1 MRLSSNAALVLLA
14 VLCSLG
20 QISGQGCASTC
31 PPLDDIGKAIPSLC
45 VNSTVPASYLRK
57 SYDICH
63 PLPAQVPSTPTS
75 FTLDDLT
82 ADEDTVIVMA
92 NHYIGCNAG
101 RRESGVFAHV
111 AQRYHDMY
119 NTDTSQKKRIVFVT
133 SLKGG
138 SACERWADIYQ
149 SDAVRLF
156 PDSTVKPAEMPWTVA
171 DTNYVMRDDFFTTP
185 FGHPSYVILAPA
197 RLGGGDADASN
208 TGIMGNQGL
217 FNPMGAQQTSGSGG
231 MVVRNKFVGPC
242 CGFIRYSDCQ
252 PETAREL
259 DGMLSTAIDAIM
271 QEMEEQATSTAPEPE
286 TMTQPEPEPEAE
298 PEAET
303 PTPPTTTEEGCIVG
317 EYSEWSPCSIDCGPT
332 DGMQFRWRTV
342 VDNRPALA
350 TEATVTDE
358 GEAIVGPEIVQR
370 ESCPSPVEVRTCR
383 PTGEE
388 GGDNILLPSS
398 VDAGALDAAR
408 SSLCL
413 PVCIPEFNG
422 AEVVEVA
429 TGFDSPRDV
438 AFHPTPGLHLG
449 ERSEGREF
457 NPNVGEE
464 AWVANGANHSVSI
477 VAALGTEFQT
487 DFSRR
492 DRGYYH
498 YMINVTALSFNM
510 VSNSGRDAQKDAF
523 EYFAVCNDNNNDYM
537 KSKEVRY
544 STEDV
549 IYSFFPWPDTCS
561 SFSHCLHNT
570 YTLYHSALS
579 LSLSLSLHR
588 PTFSWGLLFMIPT
601 LILPSATLSID

>member
-1 MRLSSNAALVLLA
+1 MRPSSNAVVVLLA
-14 VLCSLG
+14 MLCSLG
-20 QISGQGCASTC
+20 QISGQGCTDTC
-31 PPLDDIGKAIPSLC
+31 PPLDDTGKEIPSLC
-45 VNSTVPASYLRK
+45 VDSKVPESYLQK
-57 SYDICH
+57 SYDTCH
-63 PLPAQVPSTPTS
+63 PSPADVPSTPSS
-75 FTLDDLT
+75 FTLDDLA

-111 AQRYHDMY
+111 AQKYHDMY
-119 NTDTSQKKRIVFVT
+119 NTKKNKIVFVT

-138 SACERWADIYQ
+138 SACENWASIYQ
-149 SDAVRLF
+149 NDAVRLF
-156 PDSTVKPAEMPWTVA
+156 PDSTVKPTEMPWTVS
-171 DTNYVMRDDFFTTP
+171 DENYVMRDDFFTTP
-185 FGHPSYVILAPA
+185 FGHPSYVILATS
-197 RLGGGDADASN
+197 RLGQDEKGG
-208 TGIMGNQGL
+208 
-217 FNPMGAQQTSGSGG
+217 GG
-231 MVVRNKFVGPC
+231 MVVRDKFVGPC

-252 PETAREL
+252 PETARQL
-259 DGMLSTAIDAIM
+259 DGMLSTAIDSIM
-271 QEMEEQATSTAPEPE
+271 QEMADMPLSGEPE
-286 TMTQPEPEPEAE
+286 TETETTIQPEPEPE
-298 PEAET
+298 PEDVKE
-303 PTPPTTTEEGCIVG
+303 CIVG
-317 EYSEWSPCSIDCGPT
+317 EFSEWSPCSIDCGTT

-358 GEAIVGPEIVQR
+358 GEAIVGPEAAQR
-370 ESCPSPVEVRTCR
+370 ESCPSPVEVRACR
-383 PTGEE
+383 PDGE
-388 GGDNILLPSS
+388 DNILLAPSS
-398 VDAGALDAAR
+398 IDGSTLDAAR

-413 PVCIPEFNG
+413 PVCIPEFND

-449 ERSEGREF
+449 ERSEGRKF
-457 NPNVGEE
+457 NPNVGDE

-498 YMINVTALSFNM
+498 YMINATALSFNM

-544 STEDV
+544 
-549 IYSFFPWPDTCS
+549 P
-561 SFSHCLHNT
+561 
-570 YTLYHSALS
+570 
-579 LSLSLSLHR
+579 R
-588 PTFSWGLLFMIPT
+588 RM
-601 LILPSATLSID
+601 